1 MSWEIFRC
9 KIDCAKEPG
18 NCISERLYHE
28 QADAMVSNGFNEVGY
43 ATIHMVCPRPAPP
56 PLGMGPGLTRSRA
69 RVAQDDCWERK
80 IPPRDLKTGRL
91 VGDPTRFPS
100 GMKALGDCA
109 PPSRRRCGPP
119 VLSPHSTPRSVA
131 DYHGKGL
138 HYALYTAESPR
149 TCGGYPASAN
159 HEMLDAQTFADWGV
173 E

>member
-1 MSWEIFRC
+1 MGAGES
-9 KIDCAKEPG
+9 
-18 NCISERLYHE
+18 
-28 QADAMVSNGFNEVGY
+28 QAAAAAAGDGDGAR
-43 ATIHMVCPRPAPP
+43 AHPRP
-56 PLGMGPGLTRSRA
+56 RA
-69 RVAQDDCWERK
+69 AQDDCWERK

-109 PPSRRRCGPP
+109 PPPLPAPAPPFAAGRGAVPARPFPLPVRAAAPPP
-119 VLSPHSTPRSVA
+119 VLSPHSKPCAVA

-138 HYALYTAESPR
+138 AYALYTAESPH

>member
-43 ATIHMVCPRPAPP
+43 ATIHMVCPRPP
-56 PLGMGPGLTRSRA
+56 PLGMGPGLTRGRA

-100 GMKALGDCA
+100 GMKAVRTLTNLSDSS
-109 PPSRRRCGPP
+109 PPPP
-119 VLSPHSTPRSVA
+119 AFPKYIVV
-131 DYHGKGL
+131 G
-138 HYALYTAESPR
+138 E
-149 TCGGYPASAN
+149 
-159 HEMLDAQTFADWGV
+159 
-173 E
+173 